1 MRKQLLVSLLCCL
14 LVSAAS
20 LAQSWKPYEQ
30 AAKGKTYEASDCVT
44 LLDSTSVSV
53 QPRTR
58 VVCCMQS
65 DKGTDSEGS
74 SG

>member
-44 LLDSTSVSV
+44 LLDRHRYLSSL
-53 QPRTR
+53 Q
-58 VVCCMQS
+58 
-65 DKGTDSEGS
+65 DKGRLLYAK
-74 SG
+74 

>member
-44 LLDSTSVSV
+44 LLDSTC
-53 QPRTR
+53 PAYRTR

>member
-53 QPRTR
+53 
-58 VVCCMQS
+58 VY
-65 DKGTDSEGS
+65 
-74 SG
+74 

>member
-1 MRKQLLVSLLCCL
+1 MRKQLSVSLLYCL
-14 LVSAAS
+14 LVSATS

-30 AAKGKTYEASDCVT
+30 TAKGKTYEASDCVT
-44 LLDSTSVSV
+44 LLDSTLVY
-53 QPRTR
+53 RTR

>member
-30 AAKGKTYEASDCVT
+30 AAKGKTYYPIV
-44 LLDSTSVSV
+44 
-53 QPRTR
+53 
-58 VVCCMQS
+58 
-65 DKGTDSEGS
+65 
-74 SG
+74 